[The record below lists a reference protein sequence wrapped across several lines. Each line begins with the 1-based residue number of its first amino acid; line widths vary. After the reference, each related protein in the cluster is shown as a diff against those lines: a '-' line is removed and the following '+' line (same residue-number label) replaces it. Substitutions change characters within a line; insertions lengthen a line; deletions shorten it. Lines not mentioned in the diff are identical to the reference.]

1 MCDDELV
8 LFEFLESDYNTSL
21 RRRRL
26 LARNQFNPFD
36 WEDTE
41 FMKRYRLSKNLVTK
55 LCEEI
60 RPMMNVPKRAT
71 DLSVETKVLT
81 ALSFFATGSY
91 QRPIGDISGH
101 SLAQQTVSK
110 AIAQVTACINSM
122 EMREKYIVFPR
133 SHEDRNKI
141 RARFYQKF
149 GIPGV
154 LGCIDCTQ
162 IAIIRPTENE
172 ERYFC
177 RKHYHSLNV
186 QLICDADMQITSVDA
201 SFGGATHDSFIWNSH
216 PIKNHLENLDETTWL
231 LGDSGYPLR
240 KFLMTPVVNALPET
254 PEGHYTNVHVRAR
267 NVIERTI
274 GLLKSRFRCLLA
286 HRVLHYKP
294 QVAASIVNACV
305 ILHNICN
312 KANLPAPEI
321 SDADSSQEA
330 QMQPANLAE
339 DTVSSSQNN
348 QALQQGV
355 AIRNDLIRRL
365 WDVRRS

>member
-1 MCDDELV
+1 
-8 LFEFLESDYNTSL
+8 
-21 RRRRL
+21 
-26 LARNQFNPFD
+26 
-36 WEDTE
+36 
-41 FMKRYRLSKNLVTK
+41 
-55 LCEEI
+55 
-60 RPMMNVPKRAT
+60 
-71 DLSVETKVLT
+71 
-81 ALSFFATGSY
+81 
-91 QRPIGDISGH
+91 
-101 SLAQQTVSK
+101 
-110 AIAQVTACINSM
+110 
-122 EMREKYIVFPR
+122 MREKYIVFPR

-141 RARFYQKF
+141 RARLYQNF

-162 IAIIRPTENE
+162 IAIIRPIENE
-172 ERYFC
+172 ERFFC

-201 SFGGATHDSFIWNSH
+201 SFRGATHDSFIWNSH
-216 PIKNHLENLDETTWL
+216 PIKNHLEIWMKQH
-231 LGDSGYPLR
+231 GDSGYPLR

-312 KANLPAPEI
+312 KANLTAPEL

-330 QMQPANLAE
+330 QMQPTNLAE

-348 QALQQGV
+348 QAFQQGV